1 MVKALDYV
9 FAIMSVFV
17 FTFVAFIGGTV
28 LIYLLGANDK
38 NPIYFYLGYLT
49 IFLVLKL
56 VFDRLKH
63 FREYSV
69 GLFAT
74 LVLLYFYSNNRK
86 YNVDDVFFIVLAMT
100 FIYRLAR
107 KIYDL
112 EQARKHTAKHS

>member
-17 FTFVAFIGGTV
+17 FTFVAAFGGV
-28 LIYLLGANDK
+28 NLNGRISDK
-38 NPIYFYLGYLT
+38 KYSYLGMLT

-56 VFDRLKH
+56 VFDRFKH
-63 FREYSV
+63 FLEYSV

-74 LVLLYFYSNNRK
+74 LVLLYFYSDNLKIDR
-86 YNVDDVFFIVLAMT
+86 DDVFIIVLAMT

-112 EQARKHTAKHS
+112 EQARKHTAKYR